1 MLRRSTLNFLVDV
14 LALLAI
20 FVMVATGLVIRF
32 ALPPGTGGGHGE
44 GGLALWGF
52 GRHDW
57 GDVHFWTSVVL
68 GVLLIVHVA
77 LHWSWVCL
85 MVKRLLGG
93 TEAGQP
99 AAGRCTACGVGFL
112 LVVILAFAGF
122 TWYAGGAVT
131 QVRSRG
137 DAESRPGRLRD
148 DAARHGRGGEQGEGH
163 GQISG
168 SMSLGEI
175 ETATGVSVDTLKSEL
190 GLPADMSAQERIG
203 RLGRQHGFS
212 MDEVR
217 GVVAKH
223 TSRPAE

>member
-77 LHWSWVCL
+77 LHWSWVCM
-85 MVKRLLGG
+85 MVKRMLGG
-93 TEAGQP
+93 AQTDQLRAG
-99 AAGRCTACGVGFL
+99 ACTACGVGFL
-112 LVVILAFAGF
+112 LVVILAFVGF
-122 TWYAGGAVT
+122 TWYAGSAVT
-131 QVRSRG
+131 QVSPRG
-137 DAESRPGRLRD
+137 EAESRPGRLRD
-148 DAARHGRGGEQGEGH
+148 DAARHGRGGEHGEGH

-175 ETATGVSVDTLKSEL
+175 ETATGVPVDTLKSEL
-190 GLPADMSAQERIG
+190 GLPADISAQERIG
-203 RLGRQHGFS
+203 RLSRQYGFS